1 MISESD
7 VEPVCIST
15 RELYQLQAD
24 VRHLHDENLELTKQN
39 LALSLTIR
47 NGWDQRQQPLK
58 ASLEM
63 LSKLNKDTLFKYLA
77 SHNMAPCKR
86 SGLRR
91 ITHEELM
98 VFLVI
103 QKLVVNCQ
111 ADGELVRANLV
122 ANSQDTRFLFI
133 ATPDCKLITMK
144 FEAKFVR
151 PDVIKLEYIQ
161 ILRALYDQEVPAE
174 WVRLFPNDLFKKDDK
189 KIETL
194 NTKIMNLDK
203 LNVPCLHAM
212 HLVHFQIYVKVLPE
226 WMFSLMVMPNTTFL
240 ELKQK
245 IQDKLDEM
253 ERPIQP
259 ESWYFRVHWSQ
270 SWARTADEDH
280 DNDCLAHFNLQSGD
294 VIKLQYRLR
303 GGGLELAD
311 VNMEE
316 IIMTE
321 Y

>member
-1 MISESD
+1 M
-7 VEPVCIST
+7 
-15 RELYQLQAD
+15 
-24 VRHLHDENLELTKQN
+24 
-39 LALSLTIR
+39 SLTIR

-58 ASLEM
+58 ASLEK
-63 LSKLNKDTLFKYLA
+63 LSKLNMDTLFKYFA
-77 SHNMAPCKR
+77 SHNMAPSKR
-86 SGLRR
+86 SGLGR
-91 ITHEELM
+91 IKYEELLII
-98 VFLVI
+98 LVT
-103 QKLVVNCQ
+103 KNLVVNCQ
-111 ADGELVRANLV
+111 ADGELVRENLV

-151 PDVIKLEYIQ
+151 PDAIKLKYIQ
-161 ILRALYDQEVPAE
+161 ILHALYDQEVPAE

-212 HLVHFQIYVKVLPE
+212 HLVHFQLYVKVRPGVPLI
-226 WMFSLMVMPNTTFL
+226 SLMVMPNTTFL

-245 IQDKLDEM
+245 IQDKLDELETPIPP
-253 ERPIQP
+253 ER
-259 ESWYFRVHWSQ
+259 WYFRVDRLQ
-270 SWARTADEDH
+270 SWAATADGVH

-294 VIKLQYRLR
+294 VINLQYRLR
-303 GGGLELAD
+303 GGALELAD
-311 VNMEE
+311 VNMED

>member
-1 MISESD
+1 M
-7 VEPVCIST
+7 
-15 RELYQLQAD
+15 
-24 VRHLHDENLELTKQN
+24 
-39 LALSLTIR
+39 SLTIR

-58 ASLEM
+58 ASLEQ
-63 LSKLNKDTLFKYLA
+63 LNKLNKDTLYMYFA

-86 SGLRR
+86 SGLGR
-91 ITHEELM
+91 IRHEELLL
-98 VFLVI
+98 FLFN

-144 FEAKFVR
+144 FEAKFVH
-151 PDVIKLEYIQ
+151 PDAIKLKYIQ
-161 ILRALYDQEVPAE
+161 ILRALYEQEVPAE

-245 IQDKLDEM
+245 IQDKLDES
-253 ERPIQP
+253 ERPIPP

-270 SWARTADEDH
+270 SWARTADGDH
-280 DNDCLAHFNLQSGD
+280 DNDCLAYFNLQSGD
-294 VIKLQYRLR
+294 MIKLQYRLR